1 VESTSGRRS
10 ETGGVYVYGSQAFR
24 AKVEGLV
31 VHAYC
36 GDTDEERTLPQA
48 LRGDFDYLYEAE
60 TGDELAGTVNYGSIV
75 EGVAGVLEKEEFGLL
90 ETGAR
95 RMGEHVLS
103 GFPAVREV
111 PVRVTNLWVP
121 VARTVS
127 GASVEITLR
136 R

>member
-1 VESTSGRRS
+1 M
-10 ETGGVYVYGSQAFR
+10 YVYGSQAFR

-95 RMGEHVLS
+95 RVGEHVLS

-111 PVRVTNLWVP
+111 TALVTKLRVP
-121 VARTVS
+121 VSRTVS
-127 GASVEITLR
+127 GVSVEVTFSR
-136 R
+136 